1 MEYLDEYKLTLVM
14 IDNEYHLYDLLSN
27 EIYEAMNITYIK
39 QLLEL
44 WNKNRYY
51 KGNCGIIK
59 LMI

>member
-1 MEYLDEYKLTLVM
+1 MM